1 MEYHPPQSPAV
12 TDTLYFI
19 GKGVTYDSGGLSIK
33 IHGGMRWMRKDK
45 CGATSIA
52 GFMKSLEVLRPK
64 ELKVYG
70 RLGFVRNGVGA
81 YAYSV
86 DEIIQSRAGI
96 RSLMGSTDAEGRN
109 VMVDLI
115 AEAKEEV
122 SFFTMWWCKIFSK

>member
-1 MEYHPPQSPAV
+1 MEYHPAKPETV
-12 TDTLYFI
+12 NETLFFV

-52 GFMKSLEVLRPK
+52 GFMKSLEVLKPDG
-64 ELKVYG
+64 LKVFG

-86 DEIIQSRAGI
+86 DEIIESRAKV

-122 SFFTMWWCKIFSK
+122 NLGAGH

>member
-1 MEYHPPQSPAV
+1 MTYSP
-12 TDTLYFI
+12 TDPLTIKQNLYFI

-52 GFMKSLEVLRPK
+52 GFMKSLEILKPQK
-64 ELKVYG
+64 LKVHG

-81 YAYSV
+81 HAYSV
-86 DEIIQSRAGI
+86 DEIIESRAKI

-109 VMVDLI
+109 VMVDLL

-122 SFFTMWWCKIFSK
+122 S